1 MPKRLETAG
10 LVVAFITWNNL
21 MLSFTYSFVS
31 TFIWE
36 FSILFYFPLF
46 YFPLSP
52 VLCLCLTFWTSETQ
66 FTAVGS
72 CSLLQGIFP
81 NQESNPGL
89 PHCRQILYQLSY
101 QGSPYSMGFQS
112 NHFPLKLDLPQLI
125 LLFLG
130 FYFFSN
136 LLDLLLVFIRIY
148 LIKYNFSLERM
159 SNWWGLIFV
168 YMFEKGIYF
177 PT

>member
-89 PHCRQILYQLSY
+89 PHCRQMIYQLSY
-101 QGSPYSMGFQS
+101 EGSPKSKITVPNRVVYI
-112 NHFPLKLDLPQLI
+112 KPQVTKPR
-125 LLFLG
+125 F
-130 FYFFSN
+130 N
-136 LLDLLLVFIRIY
+136 LMMVLACSEME
-148 LIKYNFSLERM
+148 SLTCQQE
-159 SNWWGLIFV
+159 SHDQH
-168 YMFEKGIYF
+168 
-177 PT
+177 

>member
-36 FSILFYFPLF
+36 FSILFYFALF

-66 FTAVGS
+66 FTGVGS

-89 PHCRQILYQLSY
+89 PHCRQILYQLNYKGSLRILEWVAHPFTSHLPDSGIKSGCLAL
-101 QGSPYSMGFQS
+101 QGNSLPAELSGK
-112 NHFPLKLDLPQLI
+112 PL
-125 LLFLG
+125 
-130 FYFFSN
+130 FYG
-136 LLDLLLVFIRIY
+136 VP
-148 LIKYNFSLERM
+148 E
-159 SNWWGLIFV
+159 
-168 YMFEKGIYF
+168 
-177 PT
+177 